1 MRNGLES
8 MRKRMEYLGTS
19 KDDKWGSDGR
29 IVKGKLLSFYDA
41 LNNSYQSEWII
52 LNNTEDKTNKDISE
66 C

>member
-41 LNNSYQSEWII
+41 LNNSYQAALESKASEVGEV
-52 LNNTEDKTNKDISE
+52 LK
-66 C
+66 

>member
-41 LNNSYQSEWII
+41 LNNSYQA
-52 LNNTEDKTNKDISE
+52 
-66 C
+66 